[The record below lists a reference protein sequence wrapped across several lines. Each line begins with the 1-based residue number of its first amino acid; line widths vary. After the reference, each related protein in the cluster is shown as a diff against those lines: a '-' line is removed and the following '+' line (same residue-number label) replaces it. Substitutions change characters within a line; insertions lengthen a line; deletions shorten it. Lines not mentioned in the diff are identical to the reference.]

1 MRSEDDIAGEGR
13 LVGEPKFHSWDKYTT
28 TLTNI
33 YSWGVMIALI
43 IYIPM
48 YLQVLDI
55 PFARGSQSE
64 HKTLDALSTSCEKK
78 SIQVI

>member
-1 MRSEDDIAGEGR
+1 MQKWEHINYYACGKIPYGFSVRSEDDIAGEGR

-28 TLTNI
+28 TLTNV

-55 PFARGSQSE
+55 PFA
-64 HKTLDALSTSCEKK
+64 
-78 SIQVI
+78 

>member
-13 LVGEPKFHSWDKYTT
+13 LVGEPKFRSWDKYTT

-55 PFARGSQSE
+55 PFG
-64 HKTLDALSTSCEKK
+64 
-78 SIQVI
+78 